1 MKPSP
6 VFCEIPY
13 GSEAYRAECE
23 LRQAVLR
30 LPLGLSLYEEDL
42 GAEATQLHFGLFETD
57 TLLACII
64 ANPVSSSEVKL
75 RQMAVSPNHQG
86 RGYGHLLLKKLET
99 ELSDRGYTAATL
111 HARASAIDFYRKAG
125 FKSFGSEFMEIGIPH
140 QQMVK
145 HFSGKAQPIQD
156 LS

>member
-1 MKPSP
+1 MKPLP
-6 VFCEIPY
+6 AFYEIPY
-13 GSEAYRAECE
+13 GSAAYRAACE

-42 GAEATQLHFGLFETD
+42 SIEVTQLHFGLFEAY

-64 ANPVSSSEVKL
+64 ANPVSPTEVKL

-86 RGYGHLLLKKLET
+86 RGYGRLLLKKLET
-99 ELSDRGYTAATL
+99 ELSERGYTTATL

-125 FKSFGSEFMEIGIPH
+125 FQPFGSEFMEVGIPH
-140 QQMVK
+140 RRMTK
-145 HFSGKAQPIQD
+145 HLDEKGI
-156 LS
+156 